1 MKRPTTTTQ
10 PLPRKA
16 RRSLELFAH
25 DSPFRPRQVPN
36 RRGVYQRRA
45 KHRKNDAWPSC
56 CKVAYV

>member
-1 MKRPTTTTQ
+1 MKRRDSVKK
-10 PLPRKA
+10 PLPRTP

-25 DSPFRPRQVPN
+25 DSPFKPRQVPN

-56 CKVAYV
+56 QVANA